1 MEILMGLVVV
11 YFVAG
16 IGSILMS
23 VGTANR
29 HVVKFL
35 SLIYLG
41 VGIGSAGI
49 FLDQMVFVFASEA
62 HAAPAREI
70 PYVGASNADNGVLS
84 GIVLSAMR

>member
-1 MEILMGLVVV
+1 MEILICLVAV

-23 VGTANR
+23 VGTVNR
-29 HVVKFL
+29 HVVKFV

-62 HAAPAREI
+62 HAASAREI
-70 PYVGASNADNGVLS
+70 PYVPGSNADNGVLS
-84 GIVLSAMR
+84 AIVLSAMH

>member
-1 MEILMGLVVV
+1 MEILICLVVA

-23 VGTANR
+23 VGTVNG

-62 HAAPAREI
+62 HADPVREI
-70 PYVGASNADNGVLS
+70 PYVPASNADNGMLS
-84 GIVLSAMR
+84 AIVLSAIH